1 MSMIK
6 KIPAIV
12 FLSVLACFSAW
23 SQTALKFVEASDL
36 TVIGKIMDTPNPYH
50 RVDTSLYKGFSE
62 GQNFQARCASGLA
75 VLFRTNSTSVTV
87 LPVYGDYKRS
97 LTAPD
102 LAHLGFDLYIKKD
115 GKWVFAGSGVS
126 GDPENCKPVALVKDM
141 DGQMKEC
148 MLHLPMY
155 SELYS
160 LKIGVDRES
169 FLSAM
174 ESPFRYRVA
183 VYGSSYT
190 QGACISRP
198 GMSYPLQ
205 LMRNTGIQI
214 LNFGFGGN
222 CKMQPQF
229 AAVLEDADVDAIIFD
244 CFSNPNA
251 ARIEAVTLPF
261 VERMVKAHPDI
272 PLVFISTVYRE
283 NRNFSLK
290 NDGYE
295 QAKMD
300 AAERMMKIATKK
312 YDNVWFICPDTLTGN
327 DRETSVDGVHPSDM
341 GYARWAR
348 TIEKPLLRILKK
360 YGIR

>member
-1 MSMIK
+1 MEMK
-6 KIPAIV
+6 K
-12 FLSVLACFSAW
+12 LSILLVAALTFSVSSF
-23 SQTALKFVEASDL
+23 SQTASRYVEASGL

-50 RVDTSLYKGFSE
+50 RIDTCVYKGFSAGE
-62 GQNFQARCASGLA
+62 NFQGRCSSGLA
-75 VLFRTNSTSVTV
+75 VLFRTNSTSVAV
-87 LPVYGDYKRS
+87 LPVYGESRRS

-102 LAHLGFDLYIKKD
+102 LAQFGFDLYIRKD
-115 GKWVFAGSGVS
+115 GKWIFAGSGV
-126 GDPENCKPVALVKDM
+126 GKDRNDGKAIMLVRDM
-141 DGQMKEC
+141 DGQEKEC

-160 LKIGVDRES
+160 VRIAVDADAEIS
-169 FLSAM
+169 PM
-174 ESPFRYRVA
+174 ESPFRHRVA

-205 LMRNTGIQI
+205 FMRNTGIQV

-229 AAVLEDADVDAIIFD
+229 AAVLEDADVDAIVFD

-251 ARIEAVTLPF
+251 ATIEARTLPF
-261 VERMVKAHPDI
+261 IERISKAHPDI
-272 PLVFISTVYRE
+272 PLIFISTVYRE

-290 NDGYE
+290 NEQYE
-295 QAKMD
+295 QEKMD
-300 AAERMMKIATKK
+300 MAEKVMSVAASRFE
-312 YDNVWFICPDTLTGN
+312 NVYFVNPETLTGN
-327 DRETSVDGVHPSDM
+327 DHETSVDGVHPSDM
-341 GYARWAR
+341 GYSRWAE
-348 TIEKPLLRILKK
+348 TIEKPVLKILKR

>member
-1 MSMIK
+1 MK
-6 KIPAIV
+6 KNVLIV
-12 FLSVLACFSAW
+12 FMAFAATCAVAQA
-23 SQTALKFVEASDL
+23 QTGMKYTEASDL
-36 TVIGKIMDTPNPYH
+36 TLTGKMMDTPNPYH
-50 RVDTSLYKGFSE
+50 RIDTCTYKGFSE

-75 VLFRTNSTSVTV
+75 VLFRTNSTSVSV
-87 LPVYGDYKRS
+87 LPEYGEYRRS

-102 LAHLGFDLYIKKD
+102 LAQLGFDLYIKKN
-115 GKWVFAGSGVS
+115 GRWLFAGSGV
-126 GDPENCKPVALVKDM
+126 GRQQNDGKPVTLVRDM

-160 LKIGVDRES
+160 VKIVTDGDADI
-169 FLSAM
+169 SAM
-174 ESPFRYRVA
+174 ESPFRHRVA
-183 VYGSSYT
+183 IYGSSYT

-205 LMRNTGIQI
+205 MMRNTGIQI

-261 VERMVKAHPDI
+261 IERMVKAHPDI
-272 PLVFISTVYRE
+272 PLIFIATVYRE

-290 NDGYE
+290 NDRYE
-295 QAKMD
+295 QAKAD
-300 AAERMMKIATKK
+300 AAAKVMEIAVDK
-312 YDNVWFICPDTLTGN
+312 YDNVYFVSPDTLTGN
-327 DRETSVDGVHPSDM
+327 DHETSVDGVHPSDM
-341 GYARWAR
+341 GYTRWAR
-348 TIEKPLLRILKK
+348 TIEKPVLKILKK
-360 YGIR
+360 YGIK